1 MTEQKHWTITLEED
15 PATGELIMPFP
26 PDMLA
31 QVGWDFGDTLIWED
45 MQNGS
50 WTLKKKENAM
60 SMSLD
65 VLLFQNACDQKPSVE
80 NASLYHNLM
89 VEEYSEFIAAQ
100 NARDEVEQ
108 LDACMDLIWVTLGFC
123 HMKGFDVAGAWDEV
137 LKTNMAKV
145 DPVTGKVRRR
155 EDGKILK
162 PEGWKPPDLSKFVR
176 KT

>member
-1 MTEQKHWTITLEED
+1 
-15 PATGELIMPFP
+15 
-26 PDMLA
+26 
-31 QVGWDFGDTLIWED
+31 
-45 MQNGS
+45 
-50 WTLKKKENAM
+50 M
-60 SMSLD
+60 SMPLD
-65 VLLFQNACDQKPSVE
+65 VLLFLNACDQKPSVE